1 MIEHILV
8 LTEIGQVAVKIID
21 ETDNA
26 YIAKWGDGY
35 TRIEKEY
42 TFEENGVICIHGH
55 DII

>member
-8 LTEIGQVAVKIID
+8 LTEIGRVAVKIID

-26 YIAKWGDGY
+26 YIVKWGDGY

-55 DII
+55 DI